1 MRANGWRLVASLLWI
16 VAANALVVWW
26 FAGDIEMGWIL
37 AMLLVPAAGFLI
49 GAVGAALLR
58 YPRRAALT
66 PLALSPALAVLQL
79 VVAIQTTPYARSL
92 DATPE
97 LRAAA
102 DSLAADRAALQKAAR
117 RITGIPVEIGEPDV
131 VITPGRLLKEGF
143 RLRLTREEPAAT
155 VAFTFAAGPRRRMTF
170 DVIHDDDGWRA
181 RPRDPDL
188 FAAHPEIELTRAYL
202 ERRFPSR
209 EATLDAGWPGYTRGD
224 TVLILLRRAG
234 GGAAS
239 AVARDAASAAGRD
252 LEVVVF
258 RLGEGAEML
267 REVRRYS
274 GDEVFSHF
282 ARAASAAGLGRLRSL
297 RFVRPPNRLQDPS
310 FGFLGELD
318 GGARRMVWLAAIR
331 RGEGVEFTVA
341 DPAP

>member
-66 PLALSPALAVLQL
+66 PLALSPALAVLLL

-102 DSLAADRAALQKAAR
+102 DSLAAGRAALQAEAR
-117 RITGIPVEIGEPDV
+117 RITGIPVEIGAPDV

-202 ERRFPSR
+202 ERRFPGR

-234 GGAAS
+234 G
-239 AVARDAASAAGRD
+239 DAASAAGRD
-252 LEVVVF
+252 LEFVVF
-258 RLGEGAEML
+258 RLGEEDELL

-274 GDEVFSHF
+274 GDEVFAHF
-282 ARAASAAGLGRLRSL
+282 TRAASAAGLGRLRSL

-318 GGARRMVWLAAIR
+318 GGARRIVWLAAIR